1 MRWAMWIVGSLAAI
15 VALVAIVGA
24 LLPKGHVATRA
35 ARFRQTPDAV
45 WQAITGYEDFPQWRT
60 GVQSVTRLPDANGHV
75 VFMERSGTG
84 SSAQQIPY
92 EIVESVAPVG
102 GASGR
107 LVAKIADPKLPFGGS
122 WTYAV
127 SAADGGTL
135 LRITERGE
143 VYNPIFRFVSHFFM
157 SQTKTMEDYLSAL
170 GKKFGETVTISE

>member
-1 MRWAMWIVGSLAAI
+1 MRWALWIVGGLVVL
-15 VALVAIVGA
+15 VALVAVIGA
-24 LLPKGHVATRA
+24 MFPKGHVATRA
-35 ARFRQTPDAV
+35 AKFRETPDAV
-45 WQAITGYEDFPQWRT
+45 WQAITGYEEFSKWRP
-60 GVQSVTRLPDANGHV
+60 GVQSVTRLPDANGHL
-75 VFMERSGTG
+75 VFMERSGSG

-102 GASGR
+102 GASGK

-122 WTYAV
+122 WTYEVA
-127 SAADGGTL
+127 AADGGTV